1 MTNAKRSKNGPCDI
15 FIGREEF
22 RLLGGMGSE
31 REPCGVDEDG
41 KNLQFSNSNKASFCR
56 SFINTRDSR
65 LLIVYGSEQAET
77 LRQETKSK
85 GGDE

>member
-1 MTNAKRSKNGPCDI
+1 
-15 FIGREEF
+15 
-22 RLLGGMGSE
+22 MGSE